1 MQSNAYDV
9 VVVGGGMV
17 GAALALALK
26 TQAQL
31 SVALI
36 EQDPSS
42 EHWPSTDLAAYPTRV
57 SAISRASENLL
68 KHLGVWS
75 WLLEQQQLY
84 PFVGM
89 QVCDADMTGEVH
101 FDAIDI
107 DEPNLGHLVA
117 NQAIQMALWHGLR
130 QHDIRVMSGQTLTA
144 LSVDT
149 EWAELSFVNHTPLNA
164 KLVVGADGAF
174 SKVRQLA
181 GIGLDQHDYQ
191 QIALVGCVQ
200 TQADH
205 QQICWQR
212 YTPTGPFAFLPMA
225 PNISSIAWY
234 MPADQQAWAM
244 SLSKDAFH
252 QQLHQAS
259 AGHLGEIVDSWE
271 RASFQL
277 SRRHAQAY
285 VKPRVALVGDSAH
298 TINPQAGQGVNLGL
312 LDAASLVDVII
323 QVQLERDDPVL
334 FDPGCFSL
342 LRQYERWRRGDN
354 ALMQRAMEVF
364 DWGLGQ
370 QAGLLNQVRPELM
383 KLANIAQPVKNKL
396 MREALY
402 GRQPYPRLTQDQSQ
416 N

>member
-1 MQSNAYDV
+1 MSSNQYDV

-26 TQAQL
+26 TQARL

-36 EQDPSS
+36 EQHPDS
-42 EHWPSTDLAAYPTRV
+42 EQWPQTNWAAYPTRV

-68 KHLGVWS
+68 RNLGVWS
-75 WLLEQQQLY
+75 WLHEHQQLY

-89 QVCDADMTGEVH
+89 QVCDADSTGEVH
-101 FDAIDI
+101 FDAMDI
-107 DEPNLGHLVA
+107 NEPNLGHLVA

-130 QHDIRVMSGQTLTA
+130 QHDISVLSGQTITTLA
-144 LSVDT
+144 VDT
-149 EWAELSFVNHTPLNA
+149 EWAELCLSDHTRLNT

-174 SKVRQLA
+174 SKLRQLA

-225 PNISSIAWY
+225 PKISSIAWY

-244 SLSKDAFH
+244 SLSKAAFH
-252 QQLHQAS
+252 QQLYQAS

-298 TINPQAGQGVNLGL
+298 TINPQAGQGVNLGF
-312 LDAASLVDVII
+312 LDVATLVEVIM
-323 QVQLERDDPVL
+323 QAQRALEDPWL
-334 FDPGCFSL
+334 FDPGCVSL

-354 ALMQRAMEVF
+354 ALMQRAMELF

-383 KLANIAQPVKNKL
+383 KLANIALPIKNKL

-402 GRQPYPRLTQDQSQ
+402 GRQPYPRLTQDQS
-416 N
+416 